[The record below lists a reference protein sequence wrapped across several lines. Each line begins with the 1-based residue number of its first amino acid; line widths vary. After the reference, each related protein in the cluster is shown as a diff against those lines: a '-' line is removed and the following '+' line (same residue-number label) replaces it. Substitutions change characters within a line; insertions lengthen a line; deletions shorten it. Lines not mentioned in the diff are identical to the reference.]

1 MIEAVIFD
9 VDGVLLDSK
18 AANIVFYRNF
28 LVSQG
33 YPAPSDEA
41 LARGHT
47 LSMRET
53 LAFMTNEPPERVDE
67 LFELCGSLDGYPA
80 ELTCVPEGCSAA
92 LESLAAD
99 YRLGV
104 VTSRLRVGIEHFFE
118 FSGLVP
124 MFDVAVG
131 YEDYERPKPAPD
143 PLLTACDRL
152 CVPPQRAVYV
162 GDAPTDYACARAAGT
177 HFIAYGDA
185 VPEAPH
191 VVRSFASLKGEVE
204 RLAS

>member
-33 YPAPSDEA
+33 YQAPSDEA

-53 LAFMTNEPPERVDE
+53 LASLTNEPPEKVDE
-67 LFELCGSLDGYPA
+67 LMKVCGSFEGYPA

-92 LESLAAD
+92 LESLSED

-104 VTSRLRVGIEHFFE
+104 VTSRLRFGIEHFFE
-118 FSGLVP
+118 FSGLGP

-131 YEDYERPKPAPD
+131 YEDYARPKPAPD
-143 PLLTACDRL
+143 PLLTACHRL
-152 CVPPQRAVYV
+152 CVPPERAVYV
-162 GDAPTDYACARAAGT
+162 GDAPTDFACARAAGT
-177 HFIAYGDA
+177 YFIAYGDA
-185 VPEAPH
+185 VPDAPH
-191 VVRSFASLKGEVE
+191 VVSSFGSIKGEIE
-204 RLAS
+204 RLAP

>member
-9 VDGVLLDSK
+9 VDGVLLDSR

-41 LARGHT
+41 LSRGHT
-47 LSMRET
+47 LTMRET
-53 LAFMTNEPPERVDE
+53 LAFLTGEPPERVEE
-67 LFELCGSLDGYPA
+67 LLELCGSLEGYPA
-80 ELTCVPEGCSAA
+80 ELTCVPDGCSAA
-92 LESLAAD
+92 LDSLSAD

-104 VTSRLRVGIEHFFE
+104 VTSRLRFGIDHFFE
-118 FSGLVP
+118 FSGLGP
-124 MFDVAVG
+124 MFDVAIG
-131 YEDYERPKPAPD
+131 YEDYARPKPAPD

-152 CVPPQRAVYV
+152 GVAPEKAVYV
-162 GDAPTDYACARAAGT
+162 GDAPTDYACSRAAGT
-177 HFIAYGDA
+177 YFIAYGDA

-191 VVRSFASLKGEVE
+191 VVSSFGSIKAEIE